1 MPIAKYTPDA
11 PTKLKPNIP
20 KIVQQEN
27 KGIVVDT
34 KYTPLSS
41 LITFVNGASWTVDYF
56 SQVFDKDNDL
66 RGQDS
71 SQSAIYQ
78 QYTLIK
84 GMELKVTNPLNQSQ
98 EPDSKRMV
106 VTGSATLYPFIIP
119 NEGDMFA
126 ADVGDGREGVF
137 RIKTSEQKS
146 FLKQATYAIEYE
158 LVYYSDAEPGRR
170 TDLGAKAIRTL
181 YYLKDFLMYGQNPLL
196 IEDDF
201 NAVQELEGSFYDIA
215 KSYFTL
221 FFNKEYSTLTIPG
234 QPLPVYDHYVVEA
247 LLSILST
254 RDADQ
259 IKYIKKLNVDGDIYL
274 KQPQLWSALIARDFG
289 YITSGNAQM
298 GLVDTQAFSHDPYLE
313 SISYTGI
320 SCIVYPSFPDTSNNA
335 LNTPIN
341 KVVLDYGLIDTTTR
355 VGNLDSLVTTST
367 TETGSPIN
375 DIHPVSKTGYYV
387 LSEAFYRDL
396 PGQSKLELMVDAYFS
411 KQAINPVELLN
422 LVKNYPSWGGLEKFY
437 YLPILLIL
445 IRSVIR
451 NT

>member
-221 FFNKEYSTLTIPG
+221 FFNKEL
-234 QPLPVYDHYVVEA
+234 
-247 LLSILST
+247 
-254 RDADQ
+254 
-259 IKYIKKLNVDGDIYL
+259 
-274 KQPQLWSALIARDFG
+274 
-289 YITSGNAQM
+289 
-298 GLVDTQAFSHDPYLE
+298 
-313 SISYTGI
+313 
-320 SCIVYPSFPDTSNNA
+320 
-335 LNTPIN
+335 
-341 KVVLDYGLIDTTTR
+341 
-355 VGNLDSLVTTST
+355 
-367 TETGSPIN
+367 
-375 DIHPVSKTGYYV
+375 
-387 LSEAFYRDL
+387 
-396 PGQSKLELMVDAYFS
+396 
-411 KQAINPVELLN
+411 
-422 LVKNYPSWGGLEKFY
+422 
-437 YLPILLIL
+437 
-445 IRSVIR
+445 
-451 NT
+451 